1 MTTDIRFDLGWV
13 FAVWL
18 VIANAL
24 WWWGPAGLERLFGP
38 GQLWAGLIPLA
49 CLAALYPRR
58 AATIEPPQRRREER
72 IKRAHRAASAGQH
85 RRAAAAAGPA
95 AAPGRAP
102 TCARTRA
109 RFEAGCR

>member
-1 MTTDIRFDLGWV
+1 MTTDIRMDLGWV

-38 GQLWAGLIPLA
+38 GQLWAALIPLA

-58 AATIEPPQRRREER
+58 AAGLVISVGATLLRPALTLLKRRQRRPQ
-72 IKRAHRAASAGQH
+72 ATSL
-85 RRAAAAAGPA
+85 
-95 AAPGRAP
+95 
-102 TCARTRA
+102 
-109 RFEAGCR
+109 